1 VIGGATRL
9 PRRVRVRSFSAATAT
24 EDGQPPGIL
33 VVDDDADVLDVVGE
47 ALTAKGYRV
56 LGARD
61 GLDAMEDRS
70 RFVAG
75 FGQLSTVD
83 VIITDLIMPQV
94 SGLRLLRHIRE
105 NGWLTSVVVVSAF
118 ADHDLWAQAL
128 ELGANAVL
136 HKPFYLDELI
146 DIVQRLA
153 PYDFAAMRGGAS

>member
-1 VIGGATRL
+1 MIGGTSRL
-9 PRRVRVRSFSAATAT
+9 PRRSRVRTFATAAVT
-24 EDGQPPGIL
+24 EDGQPPGVL
-33 VVDDDADVLDVVGE
+33 VVDDDRDVLDVVGE
-47 ALTAKGYRV
+47 ALTEHGYRV

-61 GLDAMEDRS
+61 GIDAMEDRS

-75 FGQLSTVD
+75 FGPISSVD
-83 VIITDLIMPQV
+83 VLITDLIMPHV
-94 SGLRLLRHIRE
+94 SGLDLLRHVRE
-105 NGWLTSVVVVSAF
+105 NGWSTAVVVVSAF

-153 PYDFAAMRGGAS
+153 PVQATALGAAR